1 MASEHQL
8 QVDKTFEEQRD
19 LVNSRIVPTVME
31 SLDQI
36 TYPVAKNLVYN
47 MIHNYHKHRRE
58 EYLLK
63 QRSEEHQKEQIR
75 RKHTNSRRNDV
86 INESLIRVFLLFLRY
101 FYYIL

>member
-8 QVDKTFEEQRD
+8 QVDKTFEDQRD

-31 SLDQI
+31 GLDQI
-36 TYPVAKNLVYN
+36 TYPVAENIVYD
-47 MIHNYHKHRRE
+47 MIHNRHKHRRE

-63 QRSEEHQKEQIR
+63 QRSAKHQTEQIR
-75 RKHTNSRRNDV
+75 RKHANSRRNDV
-86 INESLIRVFLLFLRY
+86 INESLIWVFLLFLLY